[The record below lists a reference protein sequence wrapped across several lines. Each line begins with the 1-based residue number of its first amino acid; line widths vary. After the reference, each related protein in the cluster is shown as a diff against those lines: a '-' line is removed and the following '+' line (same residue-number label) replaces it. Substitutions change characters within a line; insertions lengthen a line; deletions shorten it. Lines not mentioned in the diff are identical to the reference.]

1 MAGAAGLVGALV
13 LTGCAPEEKAP
24 APAPK
29 APEKVAEAHQHL
41 FTNGDFEVGAAG
53 VAPPS
58 WTVTTALDP
67 AAGVTIQT
75 PQTRPGLNLITPG
88 GTAFTTTLNSA
99 TGPLTQNDLS
109 LGATASLRWPR
120 FGNKVALVNG
130 DGSGGTNGLNGQGS
144 QNNSNSLKQTM
155 TIANGDIDSS
165 DGKAHVRFVL
175 APVLQNP
182 GHTAAQQPY
191 YFVQLTNL
199 TKGNAVLYSD
209 FNLSAQPGIPWK
221 SNAAASIFYTDWQ
234 LVDIAPGSAA
244 LAIGDQVELE
254 VIATGCAQGGHWG
267 HVYVDGVGATIPG
280 LFVTGT
286 GPAAANAGTNITYTL
301 TYKNGAITPAGG
313 VVVDFNTPPNTTFT
327 SFNAPGL
334 SCTAPAAGSAGVVTC
349 TIGALAAAAGGSFQV
364 TVLIAPAA
372 TGIITAGNYDIFGT
386 AIPPLLGPHVNTT
399 ITNGI
404 VYSDLGVTMT
414 DNATNVSQGQTLT
427 YTVVVTNGGPNAVV
441 GATVTDTFPAT
452 LSGAIWT
459 CVASA
464 GSTCAASGSGNL
476 NTPVS
481 LLVGGTATY
490 TILTTVA
497 APAPGTVSNTVSVAV
512 PVGASDPDPSNNA
525 VALQNT
531 IVCPGFGNACTNGVG
546 ACQKAGTI
554 TCAGNVPSCNAV
566 PNPPTAETC
575 DNVDNDCNGVIDNGN
590 PGGGVV
596 CASGLPGVCSVGTT
610 ACTAGAIKCNANIVP
625 GTVAETCNGLD
636 DNCNGTVDDGFNV
649 GAACTKG
656 VGECNKPGV
665 IACSGG
671 AAACNAIPGAPTAE
685 LCDGK
690 DNNCDG
696 AIDDGFNLG
705 AACSSGVGACAAT
718 GIIACTGLNAAACNG
733 VAGMPSAEVCTDLID
748 NDCDGTV
755 NNGCTDT
762 DGDGLPDLYETAI
775 GTNPNDADS
784 DDDGVL
790 DGQEISPALDSD
802 GDGLINALDPDS
814 DNDGLYDGTEMGK
827 DCSNP
832 ATDASKHHCIADAD
846 PATTTNPLNAD
857 TDGGGK
863 KDGSEDANRNGK
875 LDAGEGDPTLGHAAD
890 DAAIVDTDGD
900 GLSDLFEVAIG
911 SNPNDA
917 DTDDDGVLDGL
928 EPNPAD
934 DTDGDGLIN
943 VLDVDSDNDGLYDG
957 TEMGKDCSNPA
968 TDTSKNHC
976 IADADESTNTSPLDP
991 DTDHGGKKDGSEDAN
1006 RNGKLDAGEGDPTL
1020 GHGADDAAIV
1030 DTDNDGLSDIF
1041 ETSIG
1046 SNPNDADTDDDGVID
1061 GLEPNPA
1068 DDTDGDGLINVL
1080 DVDSDNDGLYDGTEM
1095 GKDCSNP
1102 ATDTSKNHCIA
1113 DADTSTKTSPLDP
1126 DTDHGG
1132 KSDGSEDP
1140 NRNGKLDAGEGD
1152 PTLGHAADDA
1162 AIVDTDGDGLSDI
1175 FELAIGTNPN
1185 DADTD
1190 DDGVIDG
1197 KEPNPADDTDG
1208 DGLINALDVDSD
1220 NDGLYDGTELG
1231 LDCSNPATNA
1241 ALGHCTPDADQGA
1254 TKTSPLDPDTDH
1266 GGVKDGS
1273 EDANGNGKLDAGETD
1288 PTAGHGSDDILNK
1301 DTDGDGL
1308 SDILEIA
1315 IGTNPMDADS
1325 DDDGVIDGKEP
1336 NPTDDT
1342 DGDGL
1347 INALDPDSDNDGL
1360 YDGTELGLDCS
1371 NPATDAS
1378 KKHCIA
1384 DADQGATVTDPL
1396 DADTDNGGVSDGS
1409 EDINLNGKIDGMETD
1424 PTAGHGADDTNP
1436 INLDSDGDGLS
1447 DGLEGL
1453 IGTNPK
1459 DADSDDDGVID
1470 GKEPNPTDDTDGDG
1484 KINALDSDSDG
1495 DGLFDGTELGL
1506 DCENPATD
1514 KTKNQCTP
1522 DADKGATTT
1531 NPLDPDTD
1539 HGSVKDG
1546 VEDANHNGKVDAG
1559 ETDPNVKADDV
1570 PATGCKTDTD
1580 CGDATSGKVCDDTTK
1595 QCTDGCRGK
1604 GGNGCPDGKT
1614 CSSSSA
1620 TVGMCVDAMTTSSTG
1635 TSSSSTGSGGSGGAG
1650 GGASDGIIASGNGLI
1665 CSATPGNGNDS
1676 GASWLVGGAIA
1687 ALVAARR
1694 RRRAA

>member
-1 MAGAAGLVGALV
+1 
-13 LTGCAPEEKAP
+13 
-24 APAPK
+24 
-29 APEKVAEAHQHL
+29 
-41 FTNGDFEVGAAG
+41 
-53 VAPPS
+53 
-58 WTVTTALDP
+58 
-67 AAGVTIQT
+67 
-75 PQTRPGLNLITPG
+75 
-88 GTAFTTTLNSA
+88 
-99 TGPLTQNDLS
+99 
-109 LGATASLRWPR
+109 
-120 FGNKVALVNG
+120 
-130 DGSGGTNGLNGQGS
+130 
-144 QNNSNSLKQTM
+144 
-155 TIANGDIDSS
+155 
-165 DGKAHVRFVL
+165 
-175 APVLQNP
+175 
-182 GHTAAQQPY
+182 
-191 YFVQLTNL
+191 
-199 TKGNAVLYSD
+199 
-209 FNLSAQPGIPWK
+209 
-221 SNAAASIFYTDWQ
+221 
-234 LVDIAPGSAA
+234 
-244 LAIGDQVELE
+244 
-254 VIATGCAQGGHWG
+254 
-267 HVYVDGVGATIPG
+267 
-280 LFVTGT
+280 
-286 GPAAANAGTNITYTL
+286 
-301 TYKNGAITPAGG
+301 
-313 VVVDFNTPPNTTFT
+313 
-327 SFNAPGL
+327 
-334 SCTAPAAGSAGVVTC
+334 
-349 TIGALAAAAGGSFQV
+349 
-364 TVLIAPAA
+364 
-372 TGIITAGNYDIFGT
+372 
-386 AIPPLLGPHVNTT
+386 
-399 ITNGI
+399 
-404 VYSDLGVTMT
+404 
-414 DNATNVSQGQTLT
+414 
-427 YTVVVTNGGPNAVV
+427 
-441 GATVTDTFPAT
+441 
-452 LSGAIWT
+452 
-459 CVASA
+459 
-464 GSTCAASGSGNL
+464 
-476 NTPVS
+476 
-481 LLVGGTATY
+481 
-490 TILTTVA
+490 
-497 APAPGTVSNTVSVAV
+497 
-512 PVGASDPDPSNNA
+512 VGASDPDPSNNA

-968 TDTSKNHC
+968 T
-976 IADADESTNTSPLDP
+976 
-991 DTDHGGKKDGSEDAN
+991 
-1006 RNGKLDAGEGDPTL
+1006 
-1020 GHGADDAAIV
+1020 
-1030 DTDNDGLSDIF
+1030 
-1041 ETSIG
+1041 
-1046 SNPNDADTDDDGVID
+1046 
-1061 GLEPNPA
+1061 
-1068 DDTDGDGLINVL
+1068 
-1080 DVDSDNDGLYDGTEM
+1080 
-1095 GKDCSNP
+1095 
-1102 ATDTSKNHCIA
+1102 
-1113 DADTSTKTSPLDP
+1113 
-1126 DTDHGG
+1126 
-1132 KSDGSEDP
+1132 
-1140 NRNGKLDAGEGD
+1140 
-1152 PTLGHAADDA
+1152 
-1162 AIVDTDGDGLSDI
+1162 
-1175 FELAIGTNPN
+1175 
-1185 DADTD
+1185 
-1190 DDGVIDG
+1190 
-1197 KEPNPADDTDG
+1197 
-1208 DGLINALDVDSD
+1208 
-1220 NDGLYDGTELG
+1220 
-1231 LDCSNPATNA
+1231 NA
-1241 ALGHCTPDADQGA
+1241 ALGHCTADADMGA
-1254 TKTSPLDPDTDH
+1254 TTTSPLDPDTDH

-1273 EDANGNGKLDAGETD
+1273 EDANLDGKVESGETD
-1288 PTAGHGSDDILNK
+1288 PNAGHGADDVLNK

-1315 IGTNPMDADS
+1315 IGTNPMDADT

-1384 DADQGATVTDPL
+1384 DADMGATVTDPL

-1453 IGTNPK
+1453 IGTNPM

-1546 VEDANHNGKVDAG
+1546 VEDANHNGQVDAG
-1559 ETDPNVKADDV
+1559 ETDPNIKSDDV
-1570 PATGCKTDTD
+1570 ATGCKTDTD

-1595 QCTDGCRGK
+1595 KCTDGCRGK

-1676 GASWLVGGAIA
+1676 GASWLVGGALA